1 MPENAPPG
9 WYQAETDAPGTERYW
24 TGTEWSADTRS
35 AMAPPPQASAGAPG
49 DRMTPHGRTLASP
62 WARIGARLLDG
73 IIVGIV
79 TAPLVFSEVDFGA
92 TSNAFGTGS
101 FSSTKLIIAAL
112 IGIAYEVGMTA
123 LKGATL
129 GKMAVGVEIVRQSD
143 GQTPLGF
150 GTAAQR
156 WLPNAVGLLPGALS
170 GLSGLIGLASLIM
183 VFADDMRRSVYDF
196 VGQTYV
202 VQKVR

>member
-1 MPENAPPG
+1 MPENAPAG

-35 AMAPPPQASAGAPG
+35 AMAPPPLATAGAPG

-62 WARIGARLLDG
+62 WARIGARLLDS
-73 IIVGIV
+73 ILVGLV
-79 TAPLVFSEVDFGA
+79 TAPLVFSEIDFNA
-92 TSNAFGTGS
+92 TDNAFGTGS
-101 FSSTKLIIAAL
+101 FSSTRLVIAAV
-112 IGIAYEVGMTA
+112 IAIVYEVGMTA

-129 GKMAVGVEIVRQSD
+129 GKMAVGVEIVRQND
-143 GQTPLGF
+143 GHTPLGF

-156 WLPNAVGLLPGALS
+156 WLPNGVGLIPGGLS
-170 GLSGLIGLASLIM
+170 NLSGLIGLASLIM
-183 VFADDMRRSVYDF
+183 IFADNMRRSVFDF